1 MRQAF
6 RPMHARRWDEMIS
19 TRHSGTWDEIPN
31 ALCRKAFGPL
41 GVTHRE
47 TFRPYFVPSARMHGT
62 KLRKL
67 GRNRSGPESRFA
79 ESGTKSLLTKPS
91 NYWANRASE
100 DGRPGTDSS
109 RREKRSRNWLRP
121 AGSWS
126 VSDPGSAERI
136 ESQPEVLFF
145 PWWGPTGLS
154 LGRACHA
161 GRCQS
166 CQAAQ
171 GFESFPLS
179 KTPALSVPDR
189 ILEPS
194 PLAPPS

>member
-1 MRQAF
+1 FEVPALAYPAGGLGARSILSSPVARYEARASASMRQAF

-91 NYWANRASE
+91 NYWANEVPR
-100 DGRPGTDSS
+100 DGHPGTDPS
-109 RREKRSRNWLRP
+109 RWEKRSRNWLRP
-121 AGSWS
+121 EG
-126 VSDPGSAERI
+126 
-136 ESQPEVLFF
+136 
-145 PWWGPTGLS
+145 
-154 LGRACHA
+154 
-161 GRCQS
+161 
-166 CQAAQ
+166 
-171 GFESFPLS
+171 
-179 KTPALSVPDR
+179 
-189 ILEPS
+189 
-194 PLAPPS
+194 